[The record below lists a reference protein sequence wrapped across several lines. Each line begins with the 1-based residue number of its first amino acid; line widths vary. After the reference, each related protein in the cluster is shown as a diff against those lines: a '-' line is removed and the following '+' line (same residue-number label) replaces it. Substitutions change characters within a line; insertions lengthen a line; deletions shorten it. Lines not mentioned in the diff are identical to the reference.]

1 MLYRVIDADKLSSLV
16 RGFMNDYEVI
26 APVKRD
32 QGYVFAVIHDP
43 DEVEFDYT
51 TTITSPKKFFLPSE
65 EVLMRFD
72 AEENEVTDFAIDLKP
87 RVLFGVHPCDINAL
101 NRLDLVYKDCAYPD
115 PYYTKRRE
123 NTLIVGL
130 GCMPGPACFC
140 NLCGTDEARM
150 GTDMFLQKIGDKYL
164 VSLAGVEAA
173 SVLEASC
180 DPKHATDEDR
190 REFRR
195 VTREREESFNTNIP
209 HVQEVAMMMDVFHR
223 DEFWTEM
230 GERCQS
236 CSACSAVCPTCFCF
250 DIYDGLDP
258 DGKHGSRIRVW
269 DSCTSP
275 EFALVAGGHN
285 FRDTNRKRVRHRFY
299 HKLNGFTGS
308 HDYQLCVGCGRCVYA
323 CKANINPIEVL
334 KFFDRKGAEADGE

>member
-130 GCMPGPACFC
+130 AACQGLRASATC
-140 NLCGTDEARM
+140 
-150 GTDMFLQKIGDKYL
+150 
-164 VSLAGVEAA
+164 AA
-173 SVLEASC
+173 PMKRAWVPICSC
-180 DPKHATDEDR
+180 R
-190 REFRR
+190 RSAISTLSRLR
-195 VTREREESFNTNIP
+195 ALRQR
-209 HVQEVAMMMDVFHR
+209 
-223 DEFWTEM
+223 
-230 GERCQS
+230 
-236 CSACSAVCPTCFCF
+236 ACSKHRAILSMQPT
-250 DIYDGLDP
+250 
-258 DGKHGSRIRVW
+258 KTVVS
-269 DSCTSP
+269 S
-275 EFALVAGGHN
+275 VA
-285 FRDTNRKRVRHRFY
+285 
-299 HKLNGFTGS
+299 
-308 HDYQLCVGCGRCVYA
+308 
-323 CKANINPIEVL
+323 
-334 KFFDRKGAEADGE
+334 

>member
-51 TTITSPKKFFLPSE
+51 TTITSPKIFFLPSE

-140 NLCGTDEARM
+140 NLCGTDEAIWSCRRSAIS
-150 GTDMFLQKIGDKYL
+150 TLSRL
-164 VSLAGVEAA
+164 R
-173 SVLEASC
+173 VLRQ
-180 DPKHATDEDR
+180 P
-190 REFRR
+190 
-195 VTREREESFNTNIP
+195 
-209 HVQEVAMMMDVFHR
+209 
-223 DEFWTEM
+223 
-230 GERCQS
+230 
-236 CSACSAVCPTCFCF
+236 AC
-250 DIYDGLDP
+250 L
-258 DGKHGSRIRVW
+258 
-269 DSCTSP
+269 
-275 EFALVAGGHN
+275 
-285 FRDTNRKRVRHRFY
+285 RHRAILSMQPT
-299 HKLNGFTGS
+299 KTVVS
-308 HDYQLCVGCGRCVYA
+308 SA
-323 CKANINPIEVL
+323 A
-334 KFFDRKGAEADGE
+334 